1 MTNEQQNGTKV
12 KVTLKKSLIGSTEA
26 QVRVARALVLKKTNQ
41 TVEHYKNPT
50 IMGMINKIAHLLD
63 VTEL

>member
-1 MTNEQQNGTKV
+1 MTNEQQTGKV

-26 QVRVARALVLKKTNQ
+26 QVRVARALGLKKTNQ
-41 TVEHYKNPT
+41 TVEHYKSP
-50 IMGMINKIAHLLD
+50 IIIGMINKISHLLE

>member
-1 MTNEQQNGTKV
+1 MTNEQQTGKV

-26 QVRVARALVLKKTNQ
+26 QVRVARALGLKKTNQ
-41 TVEHYKNPT
+41 TVEHYTSPT
-50 IMGMINKIAHLLD
+50 IIGMINKISHLLE

>member
-1 MTNEQQNGTKV
+1 MTNEQQTGKV

-26 QVRVARALVLKKTNQ
+26 EVRVARALGLKKTNQ

-50 IMGMINKIAHLLD
+50 IMGMINKISHLLE